1 MDYFKQLRK
10 SKRWIILN
18 KEPFAIFSL
27 FSIFAMTFIIPN
39 IIIAIGLTYSL
50 VNLTRI
56 IFFFIWLWFISPI
69 DKTSKK
75 EREIMKK
82 WKVEVVKAVEKAI
95 GAYEN
100 KFKWNAYLSSPIIF
114 K

>member
-10 SKRWIILN
+10 SKRWIILL
-18 KEPFAIFSL
+18 KEPFAIFSS
-27 FSIFAMTFIIPN
+27 FSIFAMTFILSN
-39 IIIAIGLTYSL
+39 IIIAIWLPHSL

-75 EREIMKK
+75 EREVKHK
-82 WKVEVVKAVEKAI
+82 RKVEVVKAVEKAREV
-95 GAYEN
+95 YEN
-100 KFKWNAYLSSPIIF
+100 KFKLKYYSLVANN
-114 K
+114 

>member
-1 MDYFKQLRK
+1 MDANKYRNCINKLNFLGMDYFKQLRK

-27 FSIFAMTFIIPN
+27 FSIFAMTFIISN

-56 IFFFIWLWFISPI
+56 IFFFICNGSFHQ
-69 DKTSKK
+69 
-75 EREIMKK
+75 
-82 WKVEVVKAVEKAI
+82 
-95 GAYEN
+95 
-100 KFKWNAYLSSPIIF
+100 
-114 K
+114 

>member
-10 SKRWIILN
+10 SKRWIILL
-18 KEPFAIFSL
+18 KEPFAIFSS
-27 FSIFAMTFIIPN
+27 FSIFAMTFILSN
-39 IIIAIGLTYSL
+39 IIIAIWLPHSL

>member
-1 MDYFKQLRK
+1 MDFFKQLRK
-10 SKRWIILN
+10 SKRRIILN

-27 FSIFAMTFIIPN
+27 FSIFAITFIISK
-39 IIIAIGLTYSL
+39 IIIAIGLPYSL

-75 EREIMKK
+75 EREVKSK
-82 WKVEVVKAVEKAI
+82 RKVEVVKAVEKAL
-95 GAYEN
+95 GAYES
-100 KFKWNAYLSSPIIF
+100 KFK
-114 K
+114 